1 MLLGVLLVGTLAE
14 GGKEGMEIPA
24 CFERER
30 CGADEW
36 CLDPWFR
43 GLFAVGTHSF
53 SL

>member
-1 MLLGVLLVGTLAE
+1 MLLRAVSRHLGRTGGEGT
-14 GGKEGMEIPA
+14 EIPA

-36 CLDPWFR
+36 CLDPWLG